1 MVKMFH
7 VKHSPT
13 TYDGHSL
20 QVFDG
25 PLIKVRVV
33 TIDYGCLHRSA
44 AEKFRRLHD
53 RLS

>member
-1 MVKMFH
+1 MAGTHHRCFTGILV
-7 VKHSPT
+7 
-13 TYDGHSL
+13 
-20 QVFDG
+20 DG